1 MSTRIRSFLGV
12 AEVAARLGVS
22 RAHLYDEIRAGRFP
36 FVRVGAKRVAID
48 EDELHAFLSL
58 RGVSGAE
65 AAQRFREGG
74 ARRSA

>member
-1 MSTRIRSFLGV
+1 MSTQKFLGV

-36 FVRVGAKRVAID
+36 YVRIGAKRVAID
-48 EDELHAFLSL
+48 EDELHSFLSL
-58 RGVSGAE
+58 RSVTGTE
-65 AAQRFREGG
+65 AAQRVRECG